1 MITKGQSSNRKE
13 GEEEEKRRRFRR
25 RRFVPQEEK
34 EEEEEEEEEAEI
46 FCPSNINLIMDYAKQ
61 KNSSKAAIT
70 LHITQSFNLSLD
82 KNGMD
87 KKVNPR
93 KKPKSF
99 RDKDLLPH
107 CSSSVPREK
116 SSQEFLNLVFV
127 VAVVVVGWC
136 GLVAC
141 LSVCLCLY
149 RW

>member
-1 MITKGQSSNRKE
+1 
-13 GEEEEKRRRFRR
+13 
-25 RRFVPQEEK
+25 
-34 EEEEEEEEEAEI
+34 
-46 FCPSNINLIMDYAKQ
+46 MDYAKQ
-61 KNSSKAAIT
+61 KKSPKAAIT

-93 KKPKSF
+93 KKNKEF

-116 SSQEFLNLVFV
+116 SLQEFLNLVFV
-127 VAVVVVGWC
+127 VVVVCWYGLVWC

-141 LSVCLCLY
+141 LSVCVCTDGSVVIVLRLFY
-149 RW
+149 PLVGT